1 MAQTGSPQDPHCSVC
16 FVFSKE
22 AGGKDIDALFGKS
35 KYFEAKHNYSGA
47 LESVNQIIV
56 QYNSFIPG
64 LIEKMRMQ
72 LCLQDWEA
80 TLETSQ
86 RYSMAVLQI

>member
-1 MAQTGSPQDPHCSVC
+1 M
-16 FVFSKE
+16 
-22 AGGKDIDALFGKS
+22 
-35 KYFEAKHNYSGA
+35 
-47 LESVNQIIV
+47 NQIIV

-64 LIEKMRMQ
+64 LVEKMRMQ

-86 RYSMAVLQI
+86 RYSLAALQMFRGSRDNLRIIVHVYQQKHML